1 MKQQIILATRNQ
13 GKVREFRAMF
23 ADSGFD
29 VIGLDAYPDMPE
41 VEETGL
47 TFEEN
52 ALLKS
57 RAVCAYTG
65 LVALADDSGIA
76 VEALAG
82 EPGIHSARY
91 SEEPGKPATTE
102 GNNQKLLKTMTGLKD
117 VERRAYFIS
126 VISVTAPNGQEMLA
140 RGVWEGEVLEAP
152 RGDNGFGYDPLM
164 FIPELGRSVA
174 ELDPEHK
181 NRLSHR
187 AKALEQLMK
196 QWPDFWRKVQN

>member
-1 MKQQIILATRNQ
+1 
-13 GKVREFRAMF
+13 MF
-23 ADSGFD
+23 ANSGLE
-29 VIGLDAYPDMPE
+29 VIGLEAYPEMPD

-65 LVALADDSGIA
+65 LVALADDSGIS

-82 EPGIHSARY
+82 EPGIYSARY
-91 SEEPGKPATTE
+91 SQEPGNPATPE
-102 GNNQKLLKTMTGLKD
+102 RNNEKLLKTMTGLKD
-117 VERRAYFIS
+117 VERRAHFIS
-126 VISVTAPNGQEMLA
+126 VIAVTAPNGQEMLA
-140 RGVWEGEVLEAP
+140 RGAWEGEVLESP
-152 RGDNGFGYDPLM
+152 RGENGFGYDPIM

-187 AKALEQLMK
+187 AQALEQLMK
-196 QWPDFWRKVQN
+196 QWPDFWRKVQS

>member
-13 GKVREFRAMF
+13 GKIKEFRAMF
-23 ADSGFD
+23 AGGGLD

-41 VEETGL
+41 VEESGL

-65 LVALADDSGIA
+65 LTALADDSGIA

-102 GNNQKLLKTMTGLKD
+102 GNNRKLLKNMTGLEG
-117 VERRAYFIS
+117 VERRACFVC
-126 VISVTAPNGQEMLA
+126 VIAVTAPNGQEMLA

-187 AKALEQLMK
+187 GKALEQLMK